1 MSPVC
6 EG

>member
-6 EG
+6 